1 MLGERSVSLIFILFV
16 REVCVKMCDPAK
28 GAAGQRTIAALL
40 PCLLDKG
47 MMSPVTEVRALRCE
61 SADEMNILDLL
72 SSVNVLI

>member
-1 MLGERSVSLIFILFV
+1 MGERSVSLISVLFV
-16 REVCVKMCDPAK
+16 CEVCVKMCDPAK

-61 SADEMNILDLL
+61 SVDEMNILDLL
-72 SSVNVLI
+72 SSVNVSI